1 MQNVTLSRKGLLFSG
16 KILWLIWESFAKS
29 LGSLWK
35 KLCGTWFGPQGHQG
49 HEILT
54 LGHVKS
60 IFYLSFA
67 TKAFLEIETHK
78 SKESFAKGI
87 FIQLSLENQLF
98 EN

>member
-1 MQNVTLSRKGLLFSG
+1 MQNHWGLYVKNYVACDLDPEATRV
-16 KILWLIWESFAKS
+16 I
-29 LGSLWK
+29 
-35 KLCGTWFGPQGHQG
+35 

-60 IFYLSFA
+60 IFYLSFETTA
-67 TKAFLEIETHK
+67 SCQSFLEIETHK